1 MPADHP
7 DRNPRQSTVRPRR
20 SQPRSTRLDA
30 VTVERDVRGLW
41 APSVRWLT
49 GGLALTV
56 TLVAFESLSV
66 ATILPVVSRHLGD
79 LRLYGWVFSAFFLSS
94 LVGTVVG
101 GNLSDRSRGGGIR
114 LALVGGL
121 VVFAAGLAVA
131 GAAPTMPVL
140 VTGRVIQGFGAGMVP
155 AAAYAAIGRSY
166 PERLR
171 PQMFAT
177 LSTAWVVPG
186 LIGPPLAAQ
195 VADHAG
201 WRWVF
206 LGLLPLVAVT
216 AAIVLPVLAAVPP
229 APDRQDANDA
239 PLPLAASSLVAA
251 GAGLIL
257 LGFTVAGPVASPP
270 LILAGILVLVP
281 SLRRLTPPG
290 TLHARAG
297 LPAVVLVRGLLTFGF
312 FAGDAYVPLT
322 LTAIRHTST
331 TYAGITL
338 TASTIAWTAGSWA
351 QTRIIHRRG
360 PRPLVAGG
368 LALVVAGLATMASL
382 LWPAV
387 PIGVAIVA
395 WTVAGFGIGLAYSPI
410 SITALGWARPGEEG
424 RTSASVQL
432 MDVLG
437 TGLGTGIAGA
447 AVAIVHQ
454 QHGAARL
461 GLGLAYAVAALA
473 ALLGLVITPRLPSRA
488 SKTPIPSI

>member
-1 MPADHP
+1 
-7 DRNPRQSTVRPRR
+7 
-20 SQPRSTRLDA
+20 
-30 VTVERDVRGLW
+30 VTVEPDVRGLW
-41 APSVRWLT
+41 SPSVRRLT

-94 LVGTVVG
+94 LVGAVVG
-101 GNLSDRSRGGGIR
+101 GNLSDRTRGGGIR

-131 GAAPTMPVL
+131 GAAPTMAVL
-140 VTGRVIQGFGAGMVP
+140 VLGRLIQGLGAGMVP

-171 PQMFAT
+171 PRMFAT

-206 LGLLPLVAVT
+206 LGLLPLVVIT
-216 AAIVLPVLAAVPP
+216 AAITLPALSAVPP
-229 APDRQDANDA
+229 APDRQDAAA

-257 LGFTVAGPVASPP
+257 LGFTVAAPVASPP
-270 LILAGILVLVP
+270 LILAGIVVLVP

-297 LPAVVLVRGLLTFGF
+297 LPAVVLARGLLTFGF

-351 QTRIIHRRG
+351 QTRVIHRRG

-368 LALVVAGLATMASL
+368 LALVVAGLALMASL

-387 PIGVAIVA
+387 PIGVALVA
-395 WTVAGFGIGLAYSPI
+395 WTVAGFGIGMAYSPI
-410 SITALGWARPGEEG
+410 SVTALGWAHRGEEG

-454 QHGAARL
+454 QDGPARL
-461 GLGLAYAVAALA
+461 GLGLAYAVAAVA
-473 ALLGLVITPRLPSRA
+473 ALVGLAITPRLPRRA
-488 SKTPIPSI
+488 SKAPVVPI

>member
-1 MPADHP
+1 MTA
-7 DRNPRQSTVRPRR
+7 
-20 SQPRSTRLDA
+20 
-30 VTVERDVRGLW
+30 ERDVGGLW
-41 APSVRWLT
+41 APSVRRLT
-49 GGLALTV
+49 SGLVLTI

-66 ATILPVVSRHLGD
+66 ATILPVVSRNLGD

-94 LVGTVVG
+94 LIGAVVG
-101 GNLSDRSRGGGIR
+101 GGLSDRTRGGGIR

-121 VVFAAGLAVA
+121 VVFAAGLAIA
-131 GAAPTMPVL
+131 GGAPTMPVL
-140 VTGRVIQGFGAGMVP
+140 VAGRLVQGLGAGMVP

-166 PERLR
+166 PERFR
-171 PQMFAT
+171 PRMFAT

-195 VADHAG
+195 VAQHTG

-216 AAIVLPVLAAVPP
+216 AAITLPALASVPP
-229 APDRQDANDA
+229 APDRQEAGDA

-257 LGFTVAGPVASPP
+257 LGFTVASTVASPL

-290 TLHARAG
+290 TLRARAG
-297 LPAVVLVRGLLTFGF
+297 LPAAVLTRGLLTFGF

-322 LTAIRHTST
+322 LTAVRHTST

-360 PRPLVAGG
+360 PRPLVGGG
-368 LALVVAGLATMASL
+368 LALVVAGLGLMATL

-387 PIGVAIVA
+387 PVGLAILA
-395 WTVAGFGIGLAYSPI
+395 WTVAGFGIGMAYSPI
-410 SITALGWARPGEEG
+410 SVTALGWARRGEEG

-437 TGLGTGIAGA
+437 TGLGAGIAGA

-461 GLGLAYAVAALA
+461 GLGLAYAVAAAVALVGLA
-473 ALLGLVITPRLPSRA
+473 ITPRLPTQA
-488 SKTPIPSI
+488 SKTQVPQA